1 MLINSQLF
9 RFLNHS
15 PPPWAKFV
23 IYDKAFLT
31 PRSPTPTNPVWPSVP
46 TVVLRTRVSS
56 APLPRAAFL
65 HDSRRRGQPR
75 LSPLRSPGAGSTV
88 DPGRGSLDPGRGF
101 TGGSGYRR
109 TSYSACTISTSTH
122 CSATVA
128 MVSHPASGRR
138 VTVASNSAAAQTSDA
153 TAPWGGAA
161 GSCAQPAPVC
171 ALFLNPGLKSE
182 APSPEI
188 RIPSRGGLCVERI
201 SSWPLFL
208 MVGCEMDE
216 IRPGE
221 VGDTGR

>member
-9 RFLNHS
+9 RLVNHS

-23 IYDKAFLT
+23 IYDRAFLP

-56 APLPRAAFL
+56 APLPRAAFVR
-65 HDSRRRGQPR
+65 DSRRRGQPR

-101 TGGSGYRR
+101 MGSSGYRR
-109 TSYSACTISTSTH
+109 TSYSACTISTRTH

-138 VTVASNSAAAQTSDA
+138 VTVASNSAAARTSDV
-153 TAPWGGAA
+153 TTPRGGAA
-161 GSCAQPAPVC
+161 GSCASPPPGC
-171 ALFLNPGLKSE
+171 ALFLNQDVKSE
-182 APSPEI
+182 AQSPET
-188 RIPSRGGLCVERI
+188 RTPSLSRLCVERI

-208 MVGCEMDE
+208 LVGCAQ
-216 IRPGE
+216 GY
-221 VGDTGR
+221 

>member
-88 DPGRGSLDPGRGF
+88 DPSRGSRDPGPRVHGWFWLPTHLVQRLHHLHQHPLLRHRRHGQSPGF
-101 TGGSGYRR
+101 RQAGHS
-109 TSYSACTISTSTH
+109 
-122 CSATVA
+122 
-128 MVSHPASGRR
+128 R
-138 VTVASNSAAAQTSDA
+138 V
-153 TAPWGGAA
+153 
-161 GSCAQPAPVC
+161 
-171 ALFLNPGLKSE
+171 K
-182 APSPEI
+182 
-188 RIPSRGGLCVERI
+188 
-201 SSWPLFL
+201 
-208 MVGCEMDE
+208 
-216 IRPGE
+216 
-221 VGDTGR
+221 